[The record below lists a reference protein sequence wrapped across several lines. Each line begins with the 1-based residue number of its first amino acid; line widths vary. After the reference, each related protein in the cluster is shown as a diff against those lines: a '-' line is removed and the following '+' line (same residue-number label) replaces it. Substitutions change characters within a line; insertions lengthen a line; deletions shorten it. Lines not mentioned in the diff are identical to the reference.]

1 MLLFEQ
7 RCVVYNEVGS
17 AGIGEVSPSLSRAAS
32 SGLPV
37 VFDINLDCHA
47 ALALPRRGFLSQHPL
62 PDPTRAS
69 PLHHLSRVDSV
80 RSKEQSRNKKNGRV

>member
-1 MLLFEQ
+1 LDQPVSARFSLPEQ
-7 RCVVYNEVGS
+7 
-17 AGIGEVSPSLSRAAS
+17 
-32 SGLPV
+32 SGQFRFAW

-62 PDPTRAS
+62 PDSDPRFAIAPS
-69 PLHHLSRVDSV
+69 FQVDSV